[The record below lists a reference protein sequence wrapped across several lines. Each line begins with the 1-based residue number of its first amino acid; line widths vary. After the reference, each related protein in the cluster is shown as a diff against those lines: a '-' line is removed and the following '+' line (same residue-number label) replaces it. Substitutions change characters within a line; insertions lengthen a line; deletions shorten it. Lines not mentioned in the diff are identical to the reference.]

1 MNRWNRNVLRGI
13 KVGVILLVTA
23 WMSGCRESQKE
34 ENPPVVSIVEEAQ
47 DSLTPLEDTIMAPEV
62 AVQVDSTPDTLSL
75 TLPAYPMAFDTFRYG
90 MDKKTVTASAR
101 KNMKLGNYKYD
112 MQYVFDHRDRLYQV
126 VITSGSVQVIRYEAD
141 LDALYKNLY
150 DVIAFKYDKP
160 KGPRAMPSVFD
171 VLNART
177 YWINRWEPDGKR
189 IQLGLQ
195 EREMNALRVI
205 CKMTQPDLEKEE
217 KEYQFRVKNKDK
229 LEAAE
234 KF

>member
-1 MNRWNRNVLRGI
+1 MGM
-13 KVGVILLVTA
+13 ILLVTG
-23 WMSGCRESQKE
+23 WISGCRELGKE
-34 ENPPVVSIVEEAQ
+34 ESPPVVIPLENAQ
-47 DSLTPLEDTIMAPEV
+47 DSPTPQEDTIMAPED
-62 AVQVDSTPDTLSL
+62 AVQVDSTPDTLAMPS
-75 TLPAYPMAFDTFRYG
+75 PAYPMAFDTFRYG

-101 KNMKLGNYKYD
+101 KNMKLGNYNYNI
-112 MQYVFDHRDRLYQV
+112 QYIFDHRDRLYQV
-126 VITSGSVQVIRYEAD
+126 VITSGPVQVIRYEAD

-160 KGPRAMPSVFD
+160 KGPRGIPSVFD

-177 YWINRWEPDGKR
+177 YWINRWEPEGKR

-195 EREMNALRVI
+195 EKEMNALRVI
-205 CKMTQPDLEKEE
+205 CKMTQPELEKEE
-217 KEYQFRVKNKDK
+217 KEYQFRLKNKDK